1 MQRSKS
7 QVTKSKGTKSQS
19 TNQATEAGKEVVDDL
34 EGNTDGNTVNSKQPL
49 ADKSVIAGKSQIKSQ
64 SGGAAS
70 ADTPTD
76 ASVEVIKTL
85 AVDIGGSGVK
95 ALVLDEDGT
104 PLGERDRI
112 KTPKPATPKAVMAV
126 IEKLADQ
133 QGDFARVSV
142 GFPGVVRNGVVYT
155 AVNLHPDWVEY
166 DLAGILAE
174 RVKRPVRVANDAD
187 LQGMGAISGEGVEM
201 VITLGT
207 GFGTALFT
215 DGHLVAN
222 LEFGHQRFRKGQ
234 TYEEQLGRAAL
245 KDVGQKTWNNRL
257 LKAIDA
263 LSRGFNYDR
272 LYLGGGEVKQ
282 IKVELP
288 ENVIVVSN
296 VLGLLGGINLWK

>member
-133 QGDFARVSV
+133 QGDFDRVSV

-245 KDVGQKTWNNRL
+245 KDVGQKTWITVCSKRL
-257 LKAIDA
+257 MHSQGA
-263 LSRGFNYDR
+263 LTTTGCISVV
-272 LYLGGGEVKQ
+272 VK
-282 IKVELP
+282 
-288 ENVIVVSN
+288 
-296 VLGLLGGINLWK
+296 

>member
-133 QGDFARVSV
+133 QGDFDRVSV